1 MRDIEKYEAEYLL
14 PNFEDYQQK
23 YRKKKILEIVQKYPH
38 RKILEIGVGDDPFFQ
53 YVDFDTYT
61 FFEPGDQ
68 FFQHAQ
74 EIVSHCGLPDKVHG
88 FHEPFHTICGGGTDF
103 ILCACLLHEVEHPIE
118 LLHDIRESMTSS
130 TVVHIDVPN
139 ANSFHRVLAQEMNL
153 IRDVHDFSDRNKQ
166 YQQNTVFDMDSLERL
181 ATEAGLKVVDS
192 GGYFIKPFT
201 HAQMYQMIQRG
212 IIDEKTLDGLY
223 AMGPLMEAY
232 ASEIYV
238 NCVLA

>member
-23 YRKKKILEIVQKYPH
+23 YRKKKILEIIQKYPH
-38 RKILEIGVGDDPFFQ
+38 RKMLEIGVGDDPFFQ
-53 YVDFDTYT
+53 YVDFETYT

-68 FFQHAQ
+68 FFQHAK
-74 EIVSHCGLPDKVHG
+74 EKISDCGLTDKVHG
-88 FHEPFHTICGGGTDF
+88 IHEPFHMIRGGGTDF
-103 ILCACLLHEVEHPIE
+103 ILCASLLHEVEHPIE
-118 LLHDIRESMTSS
+118 LLQDIRESMTSS

-139 ANSFHRVLAQEMNL
+139 ANSFHRVLALKMNL
-153 IRDVHDFSDRNKQ
+153 IQDVHDFSNQNIR
-166 YQQNTVFDMDSLERL
+166 YQQNSVFDMGSLKQL
-181 ATEAGLKVVDS
+181 AAEAGLKVIES

-201 HAQMYQMIQRG
+201 HAQMYQMMKSG

-223 AMGPLMEAY
+223 SMAPLMEEY
-232 ASEIYV
+232 SSEIYV